1 MLGMAC
7 FFMVGSNFCYD
18 NPGPL
23 QTQLEEKFQM
33 DSTHFSLLYTV
44 YSIPNMILPLLGG
57 ILLDTIGV
65 RLGLIFFCAVLTL
78 GQFVFMLGGFATS
91 YDEMIAGRV
100 IFGMGGESMQV
111 AQSAVISLWFKGKE
125 LAFALGLNLS
135 VARLGSVING
145 VVVPSVY
152 DQAGLGT
159 ALMVGFG
166 ICLFSLA
173 NACGM
178 AWLDRRAEKKN
189 EERSGAEGE
198 QGEEEGFQFE
208 DLYSF
213 NSSFWLLT
221 GSCVLTYMS
230 VFPYIQNASDLLQK
244 KYHFDKVKA
253 GYLFGV
259 PYIISAIASPFL
271 GYGIDK
277 FGKRAVL
284 ICASSVILITG
295 FTASLLM
302 PECDQCY
309 NEVYVLVLTGIGY
322 SIYASAIWGSVPYVV
337 APRAVGT
344 AFGLATSVQNIG
356 LCIAPTIVG
365 YIKDRT
371 AHKDHGYFYV
381 NAFFILINV
390 IGLILN
396 VNLWYIDRTYNNS
409 VLDKVD
415 AGSQAASEGD
425 HQSST
430 MSDGPMET
438 GSVRSR

>member
-1 MLGMAC
+1 
-7 FFMVGSNFCYD
+7 
-18 NPGPL
+18 
-23 QTQLEEKFQM
+23 
-33 DSTHFSLLYTV
+33 
-44 YSIPNMILPLLGG
+44 MILPLLGG

-189 EERSGAEGE
+189 EERSGAEGAQAE
-198 QGEEEGFQFE
+198 EEEGFKFE

-230 VFPYIQNASDLLQK
+230 VFPYI
-244 KYHFDKVKA
+244 
-253 GYLFGV
+253 
-259 PYIISAIASPFL
+259 
-271 GYGIDK
+271 
-277 FGKRAVL
+277 
-284 ICASSVILITG
+284 
-295 FTASLLM
+295 
-302 PECDQCY
+302 
-309 NEVYVLVLTGIGY
+309 
-322 SIYASAIWGSVPYVV
+322 
-337 APRAVGT
+337 
-344 AFGLATSVQNIG
+344 
-356 LCIAPTIVG
+356 
-365 YIKDRT
+365 
-371 AHKDHGYFYV
+371 
-381 NAFFILINV
+381 
-390 IGLILN
+390 
-396 VNLWYIDRTYNNS
+396 
-409 VLDKVD
+409 
-415 AGSQAASEGD
+415 
-425 HQSST
+425 
-430 MSDGPMET
+430 
-438 GSVRSR
+438 